1 MHKYKCFLSQCFS
14 TLLVYE
20 VTKLINNVANVS
32 FLFSSCVIQSLKTSL
47 KHSPSPEALF
57 SLPAKKK
64 KRTQSRI
71 CSKVFTL
78 IKLSQNLILEVHLEI
93 DTYLKTKKKASK
105 HFYFFLSLQELLPHT
120 WETYAGTAISWK
132 AVETNHTSNII
143 RIWSF
148 P

>member
-57 SLPAKKK
+57 SLPDKKK
-64 KRTQSRI
+64 KKKDT
-71 CSKVFTL
+71 
-78 IKLSQNLILEVHLEI
+78 IKNLFQGLHLDKAI
-93 DTYLKTKKKASK
+93 TKS
-105 HFYFFLSLQELLPHT
+105 HFGSTP
-120 WETYAGTAISWK
+120 
-132 AVETNHTSNII
+132 
-143 RIWSF
+143 
-148 P
+148 